1 MNCTTIGFVQAQHK
15 KLSFR
20 LGNCGFGHIYWR
32 KFLMQNFIFCAVQFS
47 IIGLD
52 FLPEDLSFGSNMSE
66 P

>member
-1 MNCTTIGFVQAQHK
+1 
-15 KLSFR
+15 
-20 LGNCGFGHIYWR
+20 
-32 KFLMQNFIFCAVQFS
+32 MQNFIFCAVQFS